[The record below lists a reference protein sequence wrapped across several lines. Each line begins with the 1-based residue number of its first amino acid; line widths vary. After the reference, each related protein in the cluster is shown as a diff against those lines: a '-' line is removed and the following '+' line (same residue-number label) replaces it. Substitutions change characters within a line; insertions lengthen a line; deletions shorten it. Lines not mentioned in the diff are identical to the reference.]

1 MRHLILKKL
10 VKQYFKAFNI
20 HSTDQLSKLFSK
32 NIQLRDWDV
41 NLKGINNVLLHNKKI
56 FSNNKKIHVKIKDLS
71 FNKKTVFAELLIQIN
86 KNKNINV
93 IDIISYNDKNLIKS
107 IKAFIG

>member
-1 MRHLILKKL
+1 M
-10 VKQYFKAFNI
+10 
-20 HSTDQLSKLFSK
+20 
-32 NIQLRDWDV
+32 
-41 NLKGINNVLLHNKKI
+41 HNKKI
-56 FSNNKKIHVKIKDLS
+56 FSDNKKIHVKIKDLS
-71 FNKKTVFAELLIQIN
+71 FNKKTVFAELSIQIN

>member
-1 MRHLILKKL
+1 MNQLILKKL
-10 VKQYFKAFNI
+10 AKQYFKAFNA

-32 NIQLRDWDV
+32 NIKLRDWEV
-41 NLKGINNVLLHNKKI
+41 NLKGLNNILLHNKKI
-56 FSNNKKIHVKIKDLS
+56 FSNNKKIHVKVKDLS
-71 FNKKTVFAELLIQIN
+71 FNQNTVFAELLIQIN

-93 IDIISYNDKNLIKS
+93 IDIISYNNKNLIKS

>member
-10 VKQYFKAFNI
+10 VKQYFKAVNN

-32 NIQLRDWDV
+32 NIQLRDWEI
-41 NLKGINNVLLHNKKI
+41 NLKGINNVLMHNKKI
-56 FSNNKKIHVKIKDLS
+56 FSDNKKIHVKIKDLS

-107 IKAFIG
+107 IKAFLG